1 MIYIFKDVCV
11 VFWPYQFFKDLI
23 ISPKAPKQCS
33 CKLDFRTQIARES
46 REREGEREKRCNAPQ
61 HFPRLLLFSHL
72 LFAFFLVLT
81 LNHFAPSPLSLSSA
95 CALCQYD
102 MRVYAR
108 IYTYT
113 YMCAHRHI
121 RSRDDRASSSY
132 THTNTRTHLSPGF
145 SGWAGIVCASSY
157 YLSILIPLPPSSS
170 SARATYVRA
179 RFHPSLPHTSS
190 NTTVW
195 LLARS

>member
-1 MIYIFKDVCV
+1 MLHNIFHDYYYSIT
-11 VFWPYQFFKDLI
+11 F
-23 ISPKAPKQCS
+23 
-33 CKLDFRTQIARES
+33 
-46 REREGEREKRCNAPQ
+46 
-61 HFPRLLLFSHL
+61 
-72 LFAFFLVLT
+72 FAFFLVLS
-81 LNHFAPSPLSLSSA
+81 LNHFAPSLSLSLPPLSLFRLRA
-95 CALCQYD
+95 RYVCMTCEY
-102 MRVYAR
+102 MRVS
-108 IYTYT
+108 IHTYT

-179 RFHPSLPHTSS
+179 RFHPSLPPPHTSS
-190 NTTVW
+190 NSTVW